1 MDEAVKKTAL
11 RMIPY
16 GLYVLT
22 SANAQGEVAAATV
35 NWVTQSA
42 FKPPLVVVGVK
53 ADSGAHEIIKQSGHF
68 ALNVLGKG
76 QSGLAFAFFKPAE
89 RDGHTVNGEHFHFGV
104 SGAPLLDSAAATIEC
119 RLTQTVENGD
129 HSVFIG
135 EVIDASVKQDPAG
148 RADDVTLTLK
158 DLGEKV
164 FYGG

>member
-1 MDEAVKKTAL
+1 MDEAAKKTAL

-22 SANAQGEVAAATV
+22 SANAEGEVAAATV
-35 NWVTQSA
+35 NWVTQTA

-53 ADSGAHEIIKQSGHF
+53 TDSGAHEIIKQSRHF
-68 ALNVLGKG
+68 ALNVLGKD

-119 RLTQTVENGD
+119 RLTDTVENGD

-135 EVIDASVKQDPAG
+135 EVIDASV
-148 RADDVTLTLK
+148 
-158 DLGEKV
+158 
-164 FYGG
+164 